1 MIRRVFALVLIASL
15 SLGLVPVFSSA
26 VSAAECLSPSLANP
40 GFEEPVAGTKIPNWS
55 FFGPANTT
63 GNLVQVSKEKS
74 FSGTSSL
81 KIDKSSTTNSLGV
94 TSDRFAVTPGCTY
107 TAKSNVYLESGGTI
121 MYLRFYDSAGRQ
133 ISGADATASV
143 TTPLKQW
150 NQLSAEGIAPAT
162 AAKAEILLYVSVATK
177 STLYYDE
184 VSVQMKK
191 TFQLPFEF
199 GAPVKMGPA
208 TVTSNAGAAAV
219 GDGEIYVAPSGSP
232 AMFYALDAL
241 TGEVK
246 HEEALPGSDVVWA
259 MTMGPDGNVYFSG
272 TQNAILYRYLPKEKK
287 VENLGLN
294 PSNKWV
300 WDLDASSDGKIF
312 GSTYP
317 NSKAF
322 VYDIASGTFQDLG
335 TIYPGQ
341 DYVRGGG
348 VTDQYYYAGIGAVGH
363 LIRIDRDT
371 LEKQEIRTPATGAD
385 TFVSNIWSYNGLLF
399 MAYGTSLAIMDEQN
413 TDDVK
418 KVMSWTDAAT
428 FDGMIS
434 SPSPFNPDL
443 IYFRNKNTS
452 ELWTYNTRTNET
464 QPVEPRVKVDNGV
477 KSYKWMKLASG
488 EKAGRTV
495 LAIVQSPVSYSIY
508 DPADNSIVN
517 IPLNVSKQG
526 TNVQSLEKG
535 PDGKIYMGGYQ
546 AGMSI
551 YDPATGAFERQ
562 ELGPAQIEG
571 IGVMNG
577 KVYFGIYGGAVIYRY
592 DPSQPYNA
600 KTNPGILHDIDDGQ
614 SRPFAFT
621 SAGSKLFIGTIADY
635 GQLAGALT
643 VYDEQAG
650 TWSVYRDIV
659 KDQSV
664 IGLAYQEGKLYG
676 GTTIYGGLGIDPV
689 ATEAKMFE
697 FDVAQGKKTGEFA
710 LKVPGVQTPIMIGS
724 LSIGPDGLLWGI
736 VYGKDAAGNNAYALF
751 AMNPATKTVVK
762 STLFKNGATGSTWR
776 PYYMKWSDDG
786 LLYTTI
792 GRYLVVFD
800 PETLEYKQLVNGY
813 VNLFTLAD
821 DGSIYYST
829 ANDAYLVHL
838 PVPLK
843 EAALEAPASL
853 RKGNTAPVTVTGKL
867 VNGKNAI
874 LAGASI
880 EYVSSNPNVVTVQN
894 GAMTAVMPGTAQIS
908 AKVTLGG
915 VTVQTNKVAVE
926 VPVELEQVTL
936 SADRS
941 GLKRT
946 ETVTF
951 GVYGTLNTGE
961 AADFTGATIEYF
973 SSNPAVISPQS
984 VTSAVYET
992 GTADVWVQVTLNGV
1006 TVESNKITITVTT
1019 DTVWMTGLIQNYE
1032 SNGELDHPLAAQLT
1046 NRLRQAEQF
1055 TDNGLYDQGIKH
1067 LEDFLK
1073 SLDNEALSGRI
1084 SMQVKRDLASDANAL
1099 ITQWKNSMQ
1108 QQ

>member
-1 MIRRVFALVLIASL
+1 MIKRIFALVLVASL
-15 SLGLVPVFSSA
+15 CLGLIPAFF
-26 VSAAECLSPSLANP
+26 SAASAADCLSPTLVNS
-40 GFEEPVAGTKIPNWS
+40 GFEEPVTGTAIPNWQYY
-55 FFGPANTT
+55 GPANTA
-63 GNLVQVSKEKS
+63 GNTVQVSQDRF

-81 KIDKSSTTNSLGV
+81 KIDKSSTSNSLGV

-121 MYLRFYDSAGRQ
+121 MYLRFYDSAGKQ

-143 TTPLKQW
+143 TSPLNQW

-162 AAKAEILLYVSVATK
+162 AAKAEILLYIAVSSK
-177 STLYYDE
+177 SKLYYDD
-184 VSVQMKK
+184 VTVKYKK
-191 TFQLPFEF
+191 TFQLPFQF

-208 TVTSNAGAAAV
+208 TFTSNTGAAAV

-246 HEEALPGSDVVWA
+246 YEESLPGLDVVWA
-259 MTMGPDGNVYFSG
+259 MTMGSDGNVYFAG
-272 TQNAILYRYLPKEKK
+272 TQNSVLYRYLPKEKR
-287 VENLGLN
+287 VENLGEN

-348 VTDQYYYAGIGAVGH
+348 VTDKYYYAGIGTVGH
-363 LIRIDRDT
+363 LIRINRDT
-371 LEKQEIRTPATGAD
+371 LEKQEIQTPATGLD
-385 TFVSNIWSYNGLLF
+385 TSVSNIWSYNGLLF
-399 MAYGTSLAIMDEQN
+399 MAWGTSLAIMDEQN
-413 TDDVK
+413 TNDVK
-418 KVMSWTDAAT
+418 TVMHWTDAVT

-452 ELWTYNTRTNET
+452 ELWTYNTRTNESNS
-464 QPVEPRVKVDNGV
+464 VEPRVKVENGV
-477 KSYKWMKLASG
+477 RSYKWMKLTSG
-488 EKAGRTV
+488 DKAGRTV

-508 DPADNSIVN
+508 DPTDNSIVSV
-517 IPLNVSKQG
+517 PLKVNKQG

-551 YDPATGAFERQ
+551 YDPNKAAFERQ

-592 DPSQPYNA
+592 DPSQPYDP

-614 SRPFAFT
+614 SRPFVFT
-621 SAGSKLFIGTIADY
+621 SSGSKMFIGTIADY
-635 GQLAGALT
+635 GQLSGALT
-643 VYDEQAG
+643 VYNEQAG

-664 IGLAYQEGKLYG
+664 IGLAYKEGKLYG
-676 GTTIYGGLGIDPV
+676 GTTIYGGLGINPA
-689 ATEAKMFE
+689 ATAAKMFE
-697 FDVAQGKKTGEFA
+697 FDVAQRQKTGEFD

-736 VYGKDAAGNNAYALF
+736 VYGKNAANSDAYALF
-751 AMNPATKTVVK
+751 AMDPATKAIVK

-776 PYYMKWSDDG
+776 PFNMKWGDDG

-800 PETLEYKQLVNGY
+800 PETLQYKQLVNGY
-813 VNLFTLAD
+813 VSLFTLAD

-829 ANDAYLVHL
+829 TNDSYLVHL

-843 EAALEAPASL
+843 EATLAAGTTL
-853 RKGNTAPVTVTGKL
+853 RKGNTAPLTVTGKL
-867 VNGKNAI
+867 DNGKNAI
-874 LAGASI
+874 FAGASVL
-880 EYVSSNPNVVTVQN
+880 YSSSNPDVITVQN
-894 GAMTAVMPGTAQIS
+894 GVMTAVKPGTADIS
-908 AKVTLGG
+908 ATVTLDG
-915 VTVQTNKVAVE
+915 VTVQTKKVTVE
-926 VPVELEQVTL
+926 VPIELEQVTL
-936 SADRS
+936 SADRYD
-941 GLKRT
+941 LKRT
-946 ETVTF
+946 DSVTLSMI
-951 GVYGTLNTGE
+951 GELNTGE
-961 AADFTGATIEYF
+961 AADLMGASVEYF
-973 SSNPAVISPQS
+973 SSNPAVVSLQS
-984 VTSAVYET
+984 VTSAVYDT
-992 GTADVWVQVTLNGV
+992 GIADVWVKVTLNGV

-1019 DTVWMTGLIQNYE
+1019 DPEWMIGFIKKYE
-1032 SNGELDHPLAAQLT
+1032 SSGELSHPLAAQLT
-1046 NRLRQAEQF
+1046 NRLRQAEDF
-1055 TDNGLYDQGIKH
+1055 KDKGLYDQGIKH

-1073 SLDNEALSGRI
+1073 SLDNEALSGNI
-1084 SMQVKRDLASDANAL
+1084 PEQVKHVLESDANAL
-1099 ITQWKNSMQ
+1099 ITQWKQSLK
-1108 QQ
+1108 

>member
-1 MIRRVFALVLIASL
+1 MIKRVFALVLAASL
-15 SLGLVPVFSSA
+15 CLGVIPAFSSA
-26 VSAAECLSPSLANP
+26 ASAAECLSPTLANP
-40 GFEEPVAGTKIPNWS
+40 GFEAPVTGTKIPNWS
-55 FFGPANTT
+55 YYGPANST
-63 GNLVQVSKEKS
+63 GNIVQVSQEKS
-74 FSGTSSL
+74 LSGTSSL

-121 MYLRFYDSAGRQ
+121 MYLRFYDSAGKQ
-133 ISGADATASV
+133 ISGADVTASV
-143 TTPLKQW
+143 TSPLKQW
-150 NQLSAEGIAPAT
+150 NQLNAEGIAPAP
-162 AAKAEILLYVSVATK
+162 AATAEILLYVSVAAK
-177 STLYYDE
+177 STLYYDD

-219 GDGEIYVAPSGSP
+219 GDGEIYVGPSGSP

-246 HEEALPGSDVVWA
+246 HEESLPGLDVIWA
-259 MTMGPDGNVYFSG
+259 MTMGSDGNVYFSG
-272 TQNAILYRYLPKEKK
+272 TQNAVLYRYLPKEKR
-287 VENLGLN
+287 VENLGQN

-300 WDLDASSDGKIF
+300 WDLDATSDGKLF

-335 TIYPGQ
+335 TLYPGQ

-348 VTDQYYYAGIGAVGH
+348 VTDKYYYAGIGAVGH
-363 LIRIDRDT
+363 LIRINRET
-371 LEKQEIRTPATGAD
+371 LEKQEIQTPATGAD

-418 KVMSWTDAAT
+418 KVMSWMDAAT

-434 SPSPFNPDL
+434 SPAPFSPNL

-452 ELWTYNTRTNET
+452 ELWTYNTSTNEIN
-464 QPVEPRVKVDNGV
+464 PVEPRIKVDNSV
-477 KSYKWMKLASG
+477 KSYKWMTLTSG

-508 DPADNSIVN
+508 DPADHSIVN
-517 IPLNVSKQG
+517 IPLSVSKQG
-526 TNVQSLEKG
+526 ANVQSLEKG

-551 YDPATGAFERQ
+551 YDPEKAAFERQ

-592 DPSQPYNA
+592 DPSLPYNSR
-600 KTNPGILHDIDDGQ
+600 TNPGIIHDIDDGQ

-621 SAGSKLFIGTIADY
+621 SAGNKLFIGTIADY
-635 GQLAGALT
+635 GKLAGALT

-650 TWSVYRDIV
+650 TWSVYPDIV

-664 IGLAYQEGKLYG
+664 IGLAHKDGFLYG
-676 GTTIYGGLGIDPV
+676 GTTIYGGLGIDPA

-736 VYGKDAAGNNAYALF
+736 VYGKDAANNNAYALF

-762 STLFKNGATGSTWR
+762 SKLFKNGATGSTWR

-821 DGSIYYST
+821 DGSIYYAT
-829 ANDAYLVHL
+829 ANDSYLVHL

-843 EAALEAPASL
+843 EAALAAPTSL
-853 RKGNTAPVTVTGKL
+853 RKGNTAPVSVTGKL

-874 LAGASI
+874 MGGASI
-880 EYVSSNPNVVTVQN
+880 QYFSSNPDVVTVQN
-894 GAMTAVMPGTAQIS
+894 GSMTAHKPGTAEIS
-908 AKVTLGG
+908 AKVTLDG
-915 VTVQTNKVAVE
+915 VTVQTNKVTVE
-926 VPVELEQVTL
+926 VPVELEHVTL
-936 SADRS
+936 SADRY

-946 ETVTF
+946 EAVTLS
-951 GVYGTLNTGE
+951 VYGQLNTGE
-961 AADFTGATIEYF
+961 TADLTGASIEYF
-973 SSNPAVISPQS
+973 SSDPAVISPQS
-984 VTSAVYET
+984 VTSAVYDT
-992 GTADVWVQVTLNGV
+992 GTANVWVKVTLKGV
-1006 TVESNKITITVTT
+1006 TVESNKITITVTA
-1019 DTVWMTGLIQNYE
+1019 DTEWMTRLIQNYE

-1046 NRLRQAEQF
+1046 NRLQQAEHFKDQ
-1055 TDNGLYDQGIKH
+1055 GLYDQGIKH
-1067 LEDFLK
+1067 LDDFLK
-1073 SLDNEALSGRI
+1073 SLDNKGLSGRI
-1084 SMQVKRDLASDANAL
+1084 SEQVKRALVSDVNAL
-1099 ITQWKNSMQ
+1099 ITQWKHSLK
-1108 QQ
+1108 

>member
-1 MIRRVFALVLIASL
+1 MIKRVFALVLVASL
-15 SLGLVPVFSSA
+15 FLGLIPVFSSA
-26 VSAAECLSPSLANP
+26 ASAADCLSPTLANS
-40 GFEEPVAGTKIPNWS
+40 GFEEPVTGTNIPNWNYY
-55 FFGPANTT
+55 GPANTP
-63 GNLVQVSKEKS
+63 GNTVQVSQEKS
-74 FSGTSSL
+74 LSGTSSL
-81 KIDKSSTTNSLGV
+81 KIDKSSTSNSLGV
-94 TSDRFAVTPGCTY
+94 TSDRFVVTPGCTY
-107 TAKSNVYLESGGTI
+107 TAKSNVYLQSGGTI
-121 MYLRFYDSAGRQ
+121 MYLRFYDSAGKQ
-133 ISGADATASV
+133 ISGADVTASV
-143 TTPLKQW
+143 TSPLNQW

-162 AAKAEILLYVSVATK
+162 AAKAEILLYVSVSSK
-177 STLYYDE
+177 STMYYDDI
-184 VSVQMKK
+184 SVQMKK

-199 GAPVKMGPA
+199 GAPVKIGPA
-208 TVTSNAGAAAV
+208 TLTSNTGAAAV

-246 HEEALPGSDVVWA
+246 YEEALPGSDVVWA
-259 MTMGPDGNVYFSG
+259 MTMGSDGNVYFSG
-272 TQNAILYRYLPKEKK
+272 TNDGILYRYLPKEKR
-287 VENLGLN
+287 VENLGVN

-300 WDLDASSDGKIF
+300 WDLDASKDGKIY

-322 VYDIASGTFQDLG
+322 VYDIASATFQDLG

-348 VTDQYYYAGIGAVGH
+348 VTDKYYYAGIGSVAH

-371 LEKQEIRTPATGAD
+371 LEKQEIQTPATGTD

-399 MAYGTSLAIMDEQN
+399 VAYGTSLAIMDEQN
-413 TDDVK
+413 TNDVK
-418 KVMSWTDAAT
+418 KVMNWTDAAT

-434 SPSPFNPDL
+434 SPSPLNPDL

-452 ELWTYNTRTNET
+452 ELWTYNTRTNEIN
-464 QPVEPRVKVDNGV
+464 PVEPRVKVDNGV
-477 KSYKWMKLASG
+477 RSYKWMTLTSG
-488 EKAGRTV
+488 AKAGRTV

-508 DPADNSIVN
+508 DPADNSIEN

-526 TNVQSLEKG
+526 TSVNSLEKG

-551 YDPATGAFERQ
+551 YDPAKAAFERQ
-562 ELGPAQIEG
+562 ELGPSQIEG

-577 KVYFGIYGGAVIYRY
+577 KVYFGTYGGAVIYRY
-592 DPSQPYNA
+592 DPSQPYDP
-600 KTNPGILHDIDDGQ
+600 KTNPGVLHAIGDGQ

-621 SAGSKLFIGTIADY
+621 SEGSKLFIGTIADY
-635 GQLAGALT
+635 GQLSGALT

-650 TWSVYRDIV
+650 TWSVYPDIL

-664 IGLAYQEGKLYG
+664 IGLAYKDGKLYG
-676 GTTIYGGLGIDPV
+676 GTTIYGGLGINPS

-697 FDVAQGKKTGEFA
+697 FDVDQGTKTDEFD

-736 VYGKDAAGNNAYALF
+736 VSGKDAANNTASALF
-751 AMNPATKTVVK
+751 AMDPATKTVVK
-762 STLFKNGATGSTWR
+762 STLFKNGVQGSTWR
-776 PYYMKWSDDG
+776 PFYMEWGDDG

-800 PETLEYKQLVNGY
+800 PETLQYKQLVNGY

-829 ANDAYLVHL
+829 GNDSYLIHL

-843 EAALEAPASL
+843 EATLATSATL
-853 RKGNTAPVTVTGKL
+853 RKGDTAPVTVTGKL

-874 LAGASI
+874 LAGATI
-880 EYVSSNPNVVTVQN
+880 EYSSSNPDVVTVQN
-894 GAMTAVMPGTAQIS
+894 GVMTAVKPGTAEIS
-908 AKVTLGG
+908 ANVTLDG
-915 VTVQTNKVAVE
+915 VTVQTNKVTVE

-936 SADRS
+936 SADRYT
-941 GLKRT
+941 LKRT
-946 ETVTF
+946 ESVTLS
-951 GVYGTLNTGE
+951 VYGQLNTGD
-961 AADFTGATIEYF
+961 AADLTGASIEYS
-973 SSNPAVISPQS
+973 SSNPAVVSPQS
-984 VTSAVYET
+984 VTSTVYDT
-992 GTADVWVQVTLNGV
+992 GTADVWVKVTLNGV

-1019 DTVWMTGLIQNYE
+1019 DPEWMIGLIQKYE
-1032 SNGELDHPLAAQLT
+1032 SNGELGHPLAVLLT
-1046 NRLRQAEQF
+1046 NLLKLAEQF
-1055 TDNGLYDQGIKH
+1055 KDKGLYKLGIQD

-1073 SLDNEALSGRI
+1073 LLDNKVTSSRI
-1084 SMQVKRDLASDANAL
+1084 STQAKHALDSDANAL
-1099 ITQWKNSMQ
+1099 ITQWKHYLE
-1108 QQ
+1108 

>member
-1 MIRRVFALVLIASL
+1 MIKRLFALVLAASL
-15 SLGLVPVFSSA
+15 CLGLLPAFSSVA
-26 VSAAECLSPSLANP
+26 LAAECLSPALANP

-55 FFGPANTT
+55 YFGPANTA
-63 GNLVQVSKEKS
+63 GNIVQVTQETKLT
-74 FSGTSSL
+74 GISSL

-107 TAKSNVYLESGGTI
+107 TASSNVYLEAGGTI
-121 MYLRFYDSAGRQ
+121 MYLRFYDSAGKQ
-133 ISGADATASV
+133 IAGADVTASL
-143 TTPLKQW
+143 TSPLNKWTPLI
-150 NQLSAEGIAPAT
+150 AEGIAPA
-162 AAKAEILLYVSVATK
+162 AAVKAEILLYVSVASK
-177 STLYYDE
+177 SKLYYDD
-184 VSVQMKK
+184 VSVQVKK

-208 TVTSNAGAAAV
+208 TVTSNTGAAAV
-219 GDGEIYVAPSGSP
+219 GDGEIYVTPSGSP

-241 TGEVK
+241 TGEVRF
-246 HEEALPGSDVVWA
+246 EQALPGLDVVWA
-259 MTMGPDGNVYFSG
+259 MTMGSDGNVYFAG
-272 TQNAILYRYLPKEKK
+272 TQNSILYRYLPKEKRI
-287 VENLGLN
+287 ENLGAN

-300 WDLDASSDGKIF
+300 WDLDASSDGKLF

-317 NSKAF
+317 DSKAF
-322 VYDIASGTFQDLG
+322 LYDIASGTFQDLG

-348 VTDQYYYAGIGAVGH
+348 VSDRYYYAGTGTVAH
-363 LIRIDRDT
+363 LIRIDRST
-371 LEKQEIRTPATGAD
+371 LKMEEIQTPATGTE
-385 TFVSNIWSYNGLLF
+385 TFISNIWTYNGLLF

-413 TDDVK
+413 PDDVK
-418 KVMSWTDAAT
+418 KVMRWTDAAT

-434 SPSPFNPDL
+434 SPSPFQPDL

-452 ELWTYNTRTNET
+452 ELWTYNTSKNEIK
-464 QPVEPRVKVDNGV
+464 PVEPGIKVDNAV
-477 KSYKWMKLASG
+477 KSYKWMKVTSG

-508 DPADNSIVN
+508 DPADQSIVN
-517 IPLNVSKQG
+517 VRLSVSKQG

-551 YDPATGAFERQ
+551 YDPETASFERQ
-562 ELGPAQIEG
+562 ELQPAQIEG

-592 DPSQPYNA
+592 DPSLPYHP
-600 KTNPGILHDIDDGQ
+600 KTNPVLFHDIDDGQ

-635 GQLAGALT
+635 GQLGGALT

-664 IGLAYQEGKLYG
+664 IGLAHKDGKLYG
-676 GTTIYGGLGIDPV
+676 GTTIYGGLGIDP
-689 ATEAKMFE
+689 AASEAKMFE
-697 FDVAQGKKTGEFA
+697 FDVAQGKKTEEFA

-751 AMNPATKTVVK
+751 AMDPAAKTIVK
-762 STLFKNGATGSTWR
+762 SKLFKNGATGSTWR

-786 LLYTTI
+786 ILYTTI
-792 GRYLVVFD
+792 GRYLVAFD
-800 PETLEYKQLVNGY
+800 PETLDYKQLVNGY

-843 EAALEAPASL
+843 EAALEADTSL
-853 RKGNTAPVTVTGKL
+853 RVGGKAPVTVTGKL
-867 VNGKNAI
+867 VNGKSAI

-880 EYVSSNPNVVTVQN
+880 SYSSSNPDVITVEN
-894 GAMTAVMPGTAQIS
+894 GTMMAVKPGTAELS
-908 AKVTLGG
+908 AQVTLNG
-915 VTVQTNKVAVE
+915 VTVQTNKVTVAVSAA
-926 VPVELEQVTL
+926 LGQVTL
-936 SADRS
+936 SADRYD
-941 GLKRT
+941 LKRT
-946 ETVTF
+946 ETVTLS
-951 GVYGTLNTGE
+951 VYGKLGTGE
-961 AADFTGATIEYF
+961 AADLSGASIEYL
-973 SSNPAVISPQS
+973 SSSPAVISPQG

-992 GTADVWVQVTLNGV
+992 GTADVWVKVTLDGV
-1006 TVESNKITITVTT
+1006 TVESNKITIRVTT
-1019 DTVWMTGLIQNYE
+1019 DPEWLTGLIGTYE
-1032 SNGELDHPLAAQLT
+1032 AAGELGHPLAAQLT
-1046 NRLRQAEQF
+1046 NRLRQAEHFREQ
-1055 TDNGLYDQGIKH
+1055 GRYDQGIKH

-1073 SLDNEALSGRI
+1073 SLHNPALSGTI
-1084 SMQVKRDLASDANAL
+1084 SQPAKQALDADVQAL
-1099 ITQWKNSMQ
+1099 IAMWKSTERP
-1108 QQ
+1108 

>member
-1 MIRRVFALVLIASL
+1 MIRRVLALVLVASL
-15 SLGLVPVFSSA
+15 CLGLIPAFSSA
-26 VSAAECLSPSLANP
+26 ASAADCLSPTISNS
-40 GFEEPVAGTKIPNWS
+40 GFEVPVTGTNIPNWNYY
-55 FFGPANTT
+55 GPANTT
-63 GNLVQVSKEKS
+63 GNIVQVTQEKS
-74 FSGTSSL
+74 LSGTSSL
-81 KIDKSSTTNSLGV
+81 KIDKSSTSNSLGV
-94 TSDRFAVTPGCTY
+94 TSDRVTVTPGCTY
-107 TAKSNVYLESGGTI
+107 TATSNVYLQSGGTI

-133 ISGADATASV
+133 ISGADVTASV
-143 TTPLKQW
+143 TSPLNQW
-150 NQLSAEGIAPAT
+150 NQLSAEGIAPST
-162 AAKAEILLYVSVATK
+162 AAKAEILLYVPVSTK
-177 STLYYDE
+177 TMLYYDD
-184 VSVQMKK
+184 VTVKFKK
-191 TFQLPFEF
+191 TFQLPFQF
-199 GAPVKMGPA
+199 GAPVTMGPA
-208 TVTSNAGAAAV
+208 TFTSNAGAAAV
-219 GDGEIYVAPSGSP
+219 GDGEFYVAPSGSP

-246 HEEALPGSDVVWA
+246 YQQAMPGLDVVWA
-259 MTMGPDGNVYFSG
+259 MTMGSDGNVYFAG
-272 TQNAILYRYLPKEKK
+272 TNDGILYRYLPKEKR
-287 VENLGLN
+287 VENLGVN

-322 VYDIASGTFQDLG
+322 VFDIASGTFQDLG

-348 VTDQYYYAGIGAVGH
+348 VTDKYYYAGIGSVGH
-363 LIRIDRDT
+363 LIRINRDT
-371 LEKQEIRTPATGAD
+371 LEKQEIQTSATGLD

-413 TDDVK
+413 TNDVK

-434 SPSPFNPDL
+434 SPSPLNPDL

-452 ELWTYNTRTNET
+452 ELWTYNTRTNEIN
-464 QPVEPRVKVDNGV
+464 PVEPRVKVDNGV
-477 KSYKWMKLASG
+477 RSYKWMTLPSG
-488 EKAGRTV
+488 AKAGQTV

-517 IPLNVSKQG
+517 IPVNVSKQG
-526 TNVQSLEKG
+526 TNVNSLEKG
-535 PDGKIYMGGYQ
+535 PDGKLYMGGYQ

-551 YDPATGAFERQ
+551 YDPQKAAFERQ
-562 ELGPAQIEG
+562 ELGPSQIEG

-577 KVYFGIYGGAVIYRY
+577 KVYFGTYGGAVIYRY
-592 DPSQPYNA
+592 DPSLPYDSR
-600 KTNPGILHDIDDGQ
+600 TNPGLLQAIGDGQ

-635 GQLAGALT
+635 GKLAGALT

-650 TWSVYRDIV
+650 TWTVYPDIV
-659 KDQSV
+659 KNQSV
-664 IGLAYQEGKLYG
+664 IGLAYKDGKLYG
-676 GTTIYGGLGIDPV
+676 GTTIYGGLGINPV

-697 FDVAQGKKTGEFA
+697 FDVAQGTKIGEFS

-736 VYGKDAAGNNAYALF
+736 VYGKDAANNNAYALF
-751 AMNPATKTVVK
+751 AMDPATKTVVK

-776 PYYMKWSDDG
+776 PFFMKWSDDG

-800 PETLEYKQLVNGY
+800 PDTLQYKQLVNGY

-829 ANDAYLVHL
+829 GNDSYLVHL

-843 EAALEAPASL
+843 EATLSASTTL
-853 RKGNTAPVTVTGKL
+853 RRGNTAPATISGKL
-867 VNGKNAI
+867 VNGKNAMMG
-874 LAGASI
+874 GASI
-880 EYVSSNPNVVTVQN
+880 QYFSSNPDVVSVQN
-894 GAMTAVMPGTAQIS
+894 GVMTAIKPGTADIS
-908 AKVTLGG
+908 AQVTLDG
-915 VTVQTNKVAVE
+915 VTVLTNKVTVE
-926 VPVELEQVTL
+926 VPVELEHVTL
-936 SADRS
+936 SADRYD
-941 GLKRT
+941 LKRT
-946 ETVTF
+946 ETVTLSI
-951 GVYGTLNTGE
+951 YGQLNTGE
-961 AADFTGATIEYF
+961 AADLTGASIEYF

-984 VTSAVYET
+984 VTSAVYDT
-992 GTADVWVQVTLNGV
+992 GKVDVWVKVTLNGV

-1019 DTVWMTGLIQNYE
+1019 DPEWMIGLIQNYE
-1032 SNGELDHPLAAQLT
+1032 SKGELAHPLAAQLT
-1046 NRLRQAEQF
+1046 NRLKQAEHF
-1055 TDNGLYDQGIKH
+1055 KDKGLYDQGIKH

-1073 SLDNEALSGRI
+1073 SLDNEALSSRI
-1084 SMQVKRDLASDANAL
+1084 TEQAKHAMYSDANAL
-1099 ITQWKNSMQ
+1099 ITQWKNS
-1108 QQ
+1108 